1 LEPRWCRAVSLMD
14 AGQDFLERSRRI
26 LTDLDDAEHTA
37 ESERGEPMGRFVV
50 SAPLICAFMN
60 LHHKLRGELQLS
72 GRMMNLVED
81 GVDVA
86 IRIGLLADPGDIAG
100 KVSAVRSVL
109 GPAPADL
116 ATADTPDDPEAL
128 RDHRLIAFT
137 GLTAQR
143 QW

>member
-1 LEPRWCRAVSLMD
+1 
-14 AGQDFLERSRRI
+14 I

-60 LHHKLRGELQLS
+60 LPHKLRGELQLS

-100 KVSAVRSVL
+100 KVSAVRGVL

-116 ATADTPDDPEAL
+116 ATADTPDAPEAL

-137 GLTAQR
+137 GLNAQR

>member
-1 LEPRWCRAVSLMD
+1 MTRRSSTRGTLRGLIGTPMVPGREPDGCRA
-14 AGQDFLERSRRI
+14 R
-26 LTDLDDAEHTA
+26 
-37 ESERGEPMGRFVV
+37 PMGRFVV